1 MAVVLVM
8 RSDGEDNYLSV
19 IEDNDAY
26 AGVDSD

>member
-8 RSDGEDNYLSV
+8 RSDGEDIYLLE